1 VKKAALKE
9 NVVRIPVDE
18 AIIEGNLAVP
28 AGAKGVVLF
37 AHGSGSGRFSP
48 RNQYVAK
55 ALNNAGIAT
64 FLIDLLTKEE
74 EEEDVYT
81 AQFRFDID
89 LLAHRL
95 VGATEWLKTNPAT
108 RHLVLGYF
116 GASTGAA
123 AALIAAAKLPK
134 EIKAVVSRGGR
145 PDLAI
150 DDIPKVKAPTLFIV
164 GGNDSVVIDLNKKA
178 MKSFSAE
185 KKLEIVPGASH
196 LFEEPGK
203 LEEVAKLAIKWFSK
217 YLLPPD

>member
-1 VKKAALKE
+1 VKKAARKE
-9 NVVRIPVDE
+9 SVVRIPVDE
-18 AIIEGNLAVP
+18 ALIEGNLAVP
-28 AGAKGVVLF
+28 SGAKGVVLF
-37 AHGSGSGRFSP
+37 AHGSGSSRFSP

-74 EEEDVYT
+74 EEVDVYT
-81 AQFRFDID
+81 AQFRFDVA

-95 VGATEWLKTNPAT
+95 TGATEWLKTNPAT
-108 RHLVLGYF
+108 RKLALGYF

-134 EIKAVVSRGGR
+134 DIKAVVSRGGR
-145 PDLAI
+145 PDLAL
-150 DDIPKVKAPTLFIV
+150 DDIPKVKTPTLFIV

-185 KKLEIVPGASH
+185 KKLEIVPEASH